1 MNSAENEKMTDLFPG
16 KLYELTTGWLSF
28 YFASIEKEVVIGK
41 GERLLFLFESCH
53 GRLLS
58 LVFLSPK
65 HGKTVVCDFGI
76 SKGKNYHPSFFELF
90 QEVQC
95 NDE

>member
-1 MNSAENEKMTDLFPG
+1 MTDLFPG
-16 KLYELTTGWLSF
+16 KLYELTAGWLSF

-41 GERLLFLFESCH
+41 GEHLLFLFESCH

-90 QEVQC
+90 QEVQY
-95 NDE
+95 NDK